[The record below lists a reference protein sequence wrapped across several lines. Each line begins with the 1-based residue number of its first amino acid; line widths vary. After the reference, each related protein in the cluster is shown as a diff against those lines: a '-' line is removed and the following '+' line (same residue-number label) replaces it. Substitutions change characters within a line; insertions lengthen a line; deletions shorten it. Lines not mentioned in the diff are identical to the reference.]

1 MTIIESR
8 LAELQAGVL
17 DKGSHSSFEEG
28 ACAMEWISYLAGE
41 GITDA
46 PECASPVLRTFTI
59 SLNDR
64 WDDAPRQRLVPYLP
78 RMVGTAGDGQD
89 EARSYLALDWL
100 IRTYTPAW
108 LDLAGLTAEAT
119 ALRDLRRIVDLVAAE
134 EAGPVVR
141 AGRDRATAAGT
152 AARAAAGAAAG
163 AAAWTAAGAA
173 AWAARAAAWDA
184 AWTAAGAAAGT
195 AAGAAAGAAAW
206 DAAWT
211 AAGAAAWT
219 AAGAAA
225 WTAAGAA
232 AGAAA
237 WDAAW
242 DAARAAARA
251 AAGAAARAALRP
263 TMETLQASALDLL
276 DRMIDPSAVTS

>member
-141 AGRDRATAAGT
+141 AGRDRATAAG
-152 AARAAAGAAAG
+152 AAAG
-163 AAAWTAAGAA
+163 AAAWDAARA
-173 AWAARAAAWDA
+173 AARAAAWDA
-184 AWTAAGAAAGT
+184 AWTAAGAADGAAAWA

-206 DAAWT
+206 A
-211 AAGAAAWT
+211 
-219 AAGAAA
+219 
-225 WTAAGAA
+225 AAGAA

-237 WDAAW
+237 WAAAGAAAR
-242 DAARAAARA
+242 DAARAAARD
-251 AAGAAARAALRP
+251 AARAALRP